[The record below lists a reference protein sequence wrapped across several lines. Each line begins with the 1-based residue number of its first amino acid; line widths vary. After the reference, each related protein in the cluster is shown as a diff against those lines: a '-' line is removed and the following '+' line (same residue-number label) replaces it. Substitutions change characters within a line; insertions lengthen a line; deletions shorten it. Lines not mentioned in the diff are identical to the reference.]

1 MNWFK
6 SNNKQVAPA
15 LETHVVPTPDQI
27 VSDRNTTI
35 KFIPAF
41 FTIDGTIEI
50 NGSGDYEPK
59 FNALRITDSA
69 KYEYKKI
76 DESGIAQLLNPA
88 APTVSGGNNRSKTRR
103 NNTRRQ
109 KKHRGRSRKHIK

>member
-15 LETHVVPTPDQI
+15 PATVVSTPDQI
-27 VSDRNTTI
+27 DGDNGT
-35 KFIPAF
+35 KFTPAF
-41 FTIDGTIEI
+41 FTIEGTIEI

-69 KYEYKKI
+69 KYEYKKL

-88 APTVSGGNNRSKTRR
+88 APLVSGGNNRSKTRR